1 MAPSEQNKSK
11 SVFISLPNYTE
22 YEVPHSLRAGL
33 GSGNGS
39 AGESLAGEYQR
50 ENSSAAIRPPACTWL
65 CALSLLHSVQA
76 YMLSLLFAVHTG
88 GDMCVNVLQYC
99 ITCPQS
105 VMHPTTKQ
113 CPRMF
118 DFEAVRK
125 KYCSVRASY
134 VLSLILTL

>member
-39 AGESLAGEYQR
+39 AGESLAGEYQG

-65 CALSLLHSVQA
+65 CARSLLHFSTGLHAVLVVRGA
-76 YMLSLLFAVHTG
+76 HWRRHARECPPVLHYMPPVCNTPDDKAVSE
-88 GDMCVNVLQYC
+88 VV
-99 ITCPQS
+99 
-105 VMHPTTKQ
+105 
-113 CPRMF
+113 
-118 DFEAVRK
+118 
-125 KYCSVRASY
+125 
-134 VLSLILTL
+134 

>member
-39 AGESLAGEYQR
+39 AGESLAGEYQG

-65 CALSLLHSVQA
+65 CARSLLHFSTG
-76 YMLSLLFAVHTG
+76 LHAVLVVRGAHWRG
-88 GDMCVNVLQYC
+88 HVRECPPVLHY
-99 ITCPQS
+99 ICPQS

-113 CPRMF
+113 CPRLF

-125 KYCSVRASY
+125 KY